1 MITHTGQQSGEL
13 APFQVLKA
21 LAEISIVVGAGLFLI
36 GWSYLY
42 GYYRG
47 FGLSAGELNL
57 PLQAILIYSLP
68 VIETTAFLSGV
79 IIWIISSILLK
90 RMLGITILI
99 VLGLALAAVLTPWYA
114 TKIGRANA
122 NRDEFLSTSTLPFVK
137 LEGTTGGDDVTG
149 CSLDESN
156 YHLLLRANGQ
166 IYVILPLDNAP
177 EGTSQGISANLR
189 VCTFPE
195 SRIQATRIQIG
206 IVGKE

>member
-42 GYYRG
+42 GYYHG
-47 FGLSAGELNL
+47 FGLSASELNL
-57 PLQAILIYSLP
+57 PVQAILIYSLP
-68 VIETTAFLSGV
+68 VIESTAFLSGTA
-79 IIWIISSILLK
+79 ILFISFMFLK
-90 RMLGITILI
+90 RLLSVSVLIL
-99 VLGLALAAVLTPWYA
+99 LGLALAILMPWYA
-114 TKIGRANA
+114 NKTGRANA
-122 NRDEFLSTSTLPFVK
+122 NRDEFLSTSTLPFVT
-137 LEGTTGGDDVTG
+137 LEGTTGGDVVSG

-156 YHLLLRANGQ
+156 YHLLFRANGQ
-166 IYVILPLDNAP
+166 IYVILPLDASNSTKQ
-177 EGTSQGISANLR
+177 GTPANLR

-206 IVGKE
+206 IGGAK